1 MYRTRQFHVK
11 KNSRLYD
18 YCRTMCRN
26 SAILYNRANFILRQF
41 ATAIDSFDAKKPLY
55 SNQMEAYHLVM
66 DILGG
71 TKYLRGNKW
80 LSYGALDRILKVTKD
95 KAYYALPAQANQQT
109 LKLLIRDYGS
119 FFCAKSPMPTLQ

>member
-18 YCRTMCRN
+18 YCRTMCQN

-41 ATAIDSFDAKKPLY
+41 VTAFDSFDAKKPLY
-55 SNQMEAYHLVM
+55 SNQIEVYHLVM

-71 TKYLRGNKW
+71 TKYPTVNK
-80 LSYGALDRILKVTKD
+80 RKD
-95 KAYYALPAQANQQT
+95 KEVY
-109 LKLLIRDYGS
+109 
-119 FFCAKSPMPTLQ
+119 